1 MSKVFDDLQALQL
14 VLEARRSGSALLPS
28 TNTEQEAPPMGSADN
43 EHPPLDRPGLRD
55 GYTLCVGNATRFIAD
70 ARVLRD
76 AGRYRSAYLILS
88 LALEE
93 LGAALQLYE
102 AGSSG
107 VGDWDAWWR
116 RYRTHPRKLASP
128 ALDLPRM
135 EEAGGRFTLVREEL
149 VYVEFDKNVG
159 EFTPPRADDD
169 NDLHELFEVEAAY
182 ADTLLNAL
190 PVHAFERWEFEEMV
204 GQSPDI
210 APSVLYARIEDLLN
224 EEPAVS
230 ERDFLF
236 AIARDLGRRP
246 DDFAAGFERWKKVA
260 PKGRVYVDLLWREQ
274 DKLKKGREPEG
285 TG

>member
-1 MSKVFDDLQALQL
+1 MSRVFDDLQALQRKL
-14 VLEARRSGSALLPS
+14 AARQSGFAPLPA
-28 TNTEQEAPPMGSADN
+28 TTPAKEVPPMGSGDN
-43 EHPPLDRPGLRD
+43 EHPPLDRTGLRE
-55 GYTLCVGNATRFIAD
+55 GYMLCVGNATRFIAD
-70 ARVLRD
+70 ARLLRD
-76 AGRYRSAYLILS
+76 AGRLRSAYLILS

-116 RYRTHPRKLASP
+116 RYWTHPRKLASP

-149 VYVEFDKNVG
+149 VYVDFDTKH
-159 EFTPPRADDD
+159 ERFTGPREDDD
-169 NDLHELFEVEAAY
+169 SDLHELFEVEAAY

-190 PVHAFERWEFEEMV
+190 PTHAFERWEFEEIV
-204 GQSPDI
+204 EHSPEM
-210 APSVLYARIEDLLN
+210 APSILYALVEKTVS

-230 ERDFLF
+230 ERELLS
-236 AIARDLGRRP
+236 AIARDLGMPP
-246 DDFAAGFERWKKVA
+246 DQFAAGYQRWKNAA
-260 PKGRVYVDLLWREQ
+260 PKARMYLDVLRRVQ
-274 DKLKKGREPEG
+274 DSLKKEREAKG

>member
-70 ARVLRD
+70 ARLLRD
-76 AGRYRSAYLILS
+76 AGRLRSAYLILS

-107 VGDWDAWWR
+107 VGDWDAWWC

-128 ALDLPRM
+128 ELDLPRM

-169 NDLHELFEVEAAY
+169 NDLHQLFEVEAAY
-182 ADTLLNAL
+182 AETLLNAL
-190 PVHAFERWEFEEMV
+190 PTHAFERWAFEEIV
-204 GQSPDI
+204 EHSPEM
-210 APSVLYARIEDLLN
+210 APSILYALVEKTVS

-230 ERDFLF
+230 ERELLS
-236 AIARDLGRRP
+236 AIARDLGMPP
-246 DDFAAGFERWKKVA
+246 DEFAAGYQRWKNAA
-260 PKGRVYVDLLWREQ
+260 PKAQVYLDVLRRVGE
-274 DKLKKGREPEG
+274 KLKKEREAKG

>member
-1 MSKVFDDLQALQL
+1 MSRVFDDLQALQRKL
-14 VLEARRSGSALLPS
+14 AARQSGAAPLPI
-28 TNTEQEAPPMGSADN
+28 TTPEREVPPMGSADN

-55 GYTLCVGNATRFIAD
+55 GYTLCVGNATRLIAD

-169 NDLHELFEVEAAY
+169 NDLHQLFEVEAAY
-182 ADTLLNAL
+182 AETLLNAL
-190 PVHAFERWEFEEMV
+190 PTHAFERWAFEEIV
-204 GQSPDI
+204 EHSPEM
-210 APSVLYARIEDLLN
+210 APSILYALVEKTVSEEPTVSARDLLT
-224 EEPAVS
+224 
-230 ERDFLF
+230 

-246 DDFAAGFERWKKVA
+246 DDFAAGYQRWKNAA
-260 PKGRVYVDLLWREQ
+260 PKAQVYLDVLRRVGE
-274 DKLKKGREPEG
+274 KLKKGREPEG